1 MKNKLAIIL
10 SSALIVVCTLCV
22 TVSSF
27 AGTGRKRGDIN
38 LDGKVSL
45 LDAKYLLQ
53 YLADM
58 RTLSQN
64 ALDNA
69 DANGDGEVSLT
80 DAKYILEAVAG
91 IRKLSDVD
99 VGTSEFDTSGYID
112 IDDTTKPSTTVTE
125 PPTTVTE
132 TSATVPETSTTK
144 KSSVTII
151 DGTDNTKDAI
161 IDWRD

>member
-10 SSALIVVCTLCV
+10 SSALIVICTLCI
-22 TVSSF
+22 TLSSF
-27 AGTGRKRGDIN
+27 AGTGRKRGDVN

-53 YLADM
+53 YIADM

-64 ALDNA
+64 AIVNA
-69 DANGDGEVSLT
+69 DADGDGDIDLT

-99 VGTSEFDTSGYID
+99 IGTSEFDSSGYID
-112 IDDTTKPSTTVTE
+112 IDDSTR
-125 PPTTVTE
+125 P
-132 TSATVPETSTTK
+132 STTK
-144 KSSVTII
+144 KPSVTII
-151 DGTDNTKDAI
+151 DNTDNSRDAT
-161 IDWRD
+161 IDWRN